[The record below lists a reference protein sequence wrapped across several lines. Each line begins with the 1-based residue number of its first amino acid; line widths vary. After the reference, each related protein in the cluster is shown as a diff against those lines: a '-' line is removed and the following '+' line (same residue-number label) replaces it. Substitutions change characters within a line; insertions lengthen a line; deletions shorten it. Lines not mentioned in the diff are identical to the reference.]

1 MDSTLFVGVIVAVI
15 NAGSVLLNAL
25 VTYHASKSKEYYL
38 SKLQHFDRFSSFFS
52 LYRIRFYTSSSD
64 KPNKTTISDYHLTD
78 LVKEAYA
85 LASYCK
91 PRSRNNIYEFAD
103 LFARYYY
110 QGETCTF
117 ESVYQAYVKCVHSIQ
132 RELLPL
138 YKRPFYRKLNLPESR
153 LHD

>member
-15 NAGSVLLNAL
+15 NAASVIFNAW
-25 VTYHASKSKEYYL
+25 VTYHASKSKERYL
-38 SKLQHFDRFSSFFS
+38 SKLQHFDKFATFFS
-52 LYRIRFYTSSSD
+52 LYRIRFST
-64 KPNKTTISDYHLTD
+64 PNSHGPNENTISDQHLTD

-85 LASYCK
+85 LASYCN
-91 PRSRNNIYEFAD
+91 PRSRNHIYEFVD
-103 LFARYYY
+103 LFSRYYY
-110 QGETCTF
+110 QGESCAF